1 MSQNACLLF
10 YDAGDLNIRYDSTTL
25 AAPTF
30 FHAITANGNQATARQ
45 NTQSLDFQSTKNIS
59 ENKLK
64 VMSFEWQ
71 ARQRQRKTESKP
83 KIGCRGGP
91 KTEPDMRSAKWAHI
105 LNQKVVPTTAKRT
118 VRFEVVGSTLRS
130 NFQARL
136 VDHETGGHQ
145 HHGDRVNPD
154 SKVAFK
160 LS

>member
-1 MSQNACLLF
+1 MKRRIQ
-10 YDAGDLNIRYDSTTL
+10 
-25 AAPTF
+25 
-30 FHAITANGNQATARQ
+30 AN
-45 NTQSLDFQSTKNIS
+45 
-59 ENKLK
+59 
-64 VMSFEWQ
+64 
-71 ARQRQRKTESKP
+71 
-83 KIGCRGGP
+83 IGCRAGP
-91 KTEPDMRSAKWAHI
+91 KTEPEMRSAKRAQI